1 MFRALAFKAWSFEV
15 LISKSLGA
23 WGLGVAL
30 SRVIGW
36 TLALRILLGGS
47 WVFIS
52 PLVRVISIVTL
63 LITPP
68 RTTHE

>member
-1 MFRALAFKAWSFEV
+1 MVRALAFKTWSFEV

-52 PLVRVISIVTL
+52 GVIKSPSKGYKYSYPTYNS
-63 LITPP
+63 T
-68 RTTHE
+68 